1 MKRDYPELE
10 GKVIEYVNPDFP
22 EIKSALV
29 VGVNYDIGI
38 TLVNA
43 EDKSDYLFCLTGPGA
58 PRWKECDGTESE
70 RTEYHKKIFAL
81 VLKMIKAGKYKEE
94 RMDVVYKS
102 NPIGHGN
109 NPGVST
115 CSFAA

>member
-10 GKVIEYVNPDFP
+10 GKVIKYVNPDFP
-22 EIKSALV
+22 EITSALV

-43 EDKSDYLFCLTGPGA
+43 EDTTDYLCCLTGPLS
-58 PRWKECDGTESE
+58 PQWERCMGTESE
-70 RTEYHKKIFAL
+70 KREEHKKLFAAR
-81 VLKMIKAGKYKEE
+81 LKMIKDGKFH
-94 RMDVVYKS
+94 VVLPDDPRGDWRGYIQPS
-102 NPIGHGN
+102 T
-109 NPGVST
+109 ST